1 MKQEVLWGGALWTS
15 GFYANTVGL
24 YASRDTITRYIQ
36 NQGKNEKNYKKIYE
50 SQPELDFG
58 C

>member
-1 MKQEVLWGGALWTS
+1 MGGGGALWTS

-36 NQGKNEKNYKKIYE
+36 NQGKDKTEYKKIYE
-50 SQPELDFG
+50 GQLELDFG
-58 C
+58 L